1 MHSTLHDYW
10 IVEGL
15 LAQFLPR
22 ARHNSAIVASFLI
35 NGFRHNSANVAS
47 FLINGAW
54 DRLSLFGQ

>member
-15 LAQFLPR
+15 LAQFL
-22 ARHNSAIVASFLI
+22 RHNSAIVASFLI

-47 FLINGAW
+47 FLINGGW